1 MEWCYQIKGNQGI
14 MWNRYFSIER
24 GKESGYL
31 KNYIRKV
38 QTKKEGKRRCG
49 KTKSDYRDS

>member
-1 MEWCYQIKGNQGI
+1 